1 MTEPAAQLTKIGG
14 GAARSDP
21 EARIA
26 ALERRLAEELER
38 ERVLDLE
45 VQSLRRDLDV
55 KAAYVRAM
63 EDGADER
70 QRQTAWLQE
79 HFDSERRRADAL
91 AAELAAERAR
101 ISYRIMQL
109 MVRLSG
115 RGR

>member
-1 MTEPAAQLTKIGG
+1 VTEPAAQLTEIGAG
-14 GAARSDP
+14 VARSDP
-21 EARIA
+21 ETRIA
-26 ALERRLAEELER
+26 ALERRLGEELER

-55 KAAYVRAM
+55 KAAYVKAM

-79 HFDSERRRADAL
+79 HFDVERKRADAL
-91 AAELAAERAR
+91 AAELTAERAR

-109 MVRLSG
+109 IVRLSG
-115 RGR
+115 RRR

>member
-1 MTEPAAQLTKIGG
+1 L
-14 GAARSDP
+14 ARSDP
-21 EARIA
+21 AARIA

-55 KAAYVRAM
+55 KAAYVKAM
-63 EDGADER
+63 EEGADER

-79 HFDSERRRADAL
+79 HFDIERKRADAL

-101 ISYRIMQL
+101 VSYRIMQL
-109 MVRLSG
+109 VVRLSR